1 MKAKPFDPYHGIPK
15 SLKIGNFRFSVSV
28 QESGDSQAMMAFG
41 HMNPISQ
48 SIRLAPDQNAQN
60 LADTFIHEVLHAI
73 HWHFE
78 LMGEN
83 VDEED
88 FTTRT
93 AHGLCQ
99 LWQDNPAAMAWWVGI
114 NKQAA

>member
-1 MKAKPFDPYHGIPK
+1 MKAFNPYAGIPK